1 MYSTLHKIK
10 LIHVLSRN
18 LITER
23 FLPFKLF
30 YKMFRKLSFSRT
42 KTINGSSIKILV
54 KDGMGV
60 MNFISDYEPWLDELL
75 PKLLDKDA
83 TFLDVGANVGQ
94 TMIKVLSRFPHI
106 PYLAVE
112 PNENCVNYLRVFV
125 EANNFTSV
133 SLFECALSDAD
144 GDAELLTRYDDD
156 ILATTTHSFRKF
168 TKYATKKQVR
178 MTTGDALIEGED
190 VTKIS
195 VIKIDI
201 EGGEARALDGL
212 VNTIKKFQPYI
223 ICEINPL
230 PTEDEGVTEFRTM
243 SANKILSMLD
253 DLDYVVINAI
263 TGSTV
268 SHIED
273 LSKSLESCN
282 YLFIPKVKGPYIVTK
297 VNP

>member
-1 MYSTLHKIK
+1 
-10 LIHVLSRN
+10 
-18 LITER
+18 
-23 FLPFKLF
+23 
-30 YKMFRKLSFSRT
+30 
-42 KTINGSSIKILV
+42 
-54 KDGMGV
+54 
-60 MNFISDYEPWLDELL
+60 MNFISDYEPWLDEML

-83 TFLDVGANVGQ
+83 TFLDVGANIGQ

-112 PNENCVNYLRVFV
+112 PNENCVNYLRLLV
-125 EANNFTSV
+125 EANNFKSV
-133 SLFECALSDAD
+133 SIFEYALSDTD
-144 GDAELLTRYDDD
+144 GKAELLTRYDDD

-168 TKYATKKQVR
+168 TKYSTKKQVR
-178 MTTGDALIEGED
+178 MTTGDALIEAEG

-201 EGGEARALDGL
+201 EGGEAMALNGL

-230 PTEDEGVTEFRTM
+230 PTEDEGVTAFRTM

-253 DLDYVVINAI
+253 DLNYTAINAI
-263 TGSTV
+263 TGNQV
-268 SHIED
+268 SRIED
-273 LSKSLESCN
+273 LSISLESCN
-282 YLFIPKVKGPYIVTK
+282 YLFIPTAKMPFTLTK